1 MSTLPEVRGAA
12 RVAERLGRLHPLRS
26 PEFVALASKLRY
38 PLGVYAL
45 SRALYLLI
53 ALVDLFVRTG
63 SAAGE
68 VSNWDGK
75 WYLLTV
81 TYGYPQEILHTQT
94 TLGFFPLYPIAMWI
108 VGRPFHAAGLHLQTS
123 YIVAGVIISLVAG
136 AIATVLIFRLAQRWW
151 GEAASRRAI
160 LFFCL
165 FPGSIVFSMLYTEGL
180 LLTLLAAAMLA
191 IDRRRWLRAGVL
203 AGLATAVGPVAVAI
217 IPAFAVVALRE
228 IRRRG
233 WRDPEARRA
242 LIAPALAPVG
252 LGCFALFLWIW
263 TGSPLASYTTQGST
277 WGWQEST
284 TPSAIPR
291 QASTLIQEIGKF
303 TWHHPGINLNF
314 VSGLIG
320 TVFLFYA
327 LWRLW
332 HWRSAVSLVAL
343 VWTLG
348 VAALT
353 LTSANTPP
361 NPRMLLCAFPAVLV
375 VGAEAEG
382 RRQKRLLWFT
392 LFLTI
397 AMSMGSFVGSGLRP

>member
-1 MSTLPEVRGAA
+1 VSTLPEVRGAG
-12 RVAERLGRLHPLRS
+12 RVGERLGRLHPLRS
-26 PEFVALASKLRY
+26 PEFAAHASRLRY

-53 ALVDLFVRTG
+53 ALVDLVVRHGTP
-63 SAAGE
+63 AGE
-68 VSNWDGK
+68 VANWDGK

-81 TYGYPQEILHTQT
+81 THGYPQAILHTQT
-94 TLGFFPLYPIAMWI
+94 TLGFFPLYPMTMWV
-108 VGRPFHAAGLHLQTS
+108 VGQPFRAVGLHLQTS
-123 YIVAGVIISLVAG
+123 YILAGVIISLVGG
-136 AIATVLIFRLAQRWW
+136 AVATVLIARLAQRWW

-165 FPGSIVFSMLYTEGL
+165 FPGSIVFSMIYTEGL
-180 LLTLLAAAMLA
+180 LLALLAAAILA
-191 IDRRRWLRAGVL
+191 NERRRWLRAGVL

-228 IRRRG
+228 IRLRG

-242 LIAPALAPVG
+242 LIAPLLAPVG
-252 LGCFALFLWIW
+252 LASFGAFLWIW
-263 TGSPLASYTTQGST
+263 TGSPLASYTTQGSK
-277 WGWQEST
+277 WGWQESS

-291 QASTLIQEIGKF
+291 QASTLIHEIESF
-303 TWHHPGINLNF
+303 TFHHPGINLNF

-320 TVFLFYA
+320 TAFLFYA

-348 VAALT
+348 VAVLT

-392 LFLTI
+392 LLVTI
-397 AMSMGSFVGSGLRP
+397 AMSMGSFVGTGLRP